1 MDSAHVFQE
10 RNFLLIFHQKKKITM
25 IFRLNQ
31 TVN

>member
-10 RNFLLIFHQKKKITM
+10 RNFLLIFHQKKITM